1 MKKSH
6 TLKKFSSFNENQSV
20 LSSDEKS
27 WLEAMIGYADD
38 RIAFEENDIEMK
50 NSIFSKLGI
59 GTYHNAISLLR
70 SKDTKK
76 RKFLSN
82 DDWEQVPDINFGSLK
97 YFRVTNIK
105 SYEWFYYRCGQ
116 YEGLI
121 KLLNDL

>member
-59 GTYHNAISLLR
+59 GT
-70 SKDTKK
+70 KDT
-76 RKFLSN
+76 N
-82 DDWEQVPDINFGSLK
+82 DDWEVGSG
-97 YFRVTNIK
+97 Y
-105 SYEWFYYRCGQ
+105 
-116 YEGLI
+116 
-121 KLLNDL
+121 